1 MYRTSQS
8 IGVLRIS
15 FFWYQPRWCH
25 QERGAVPHIFQ
36 DWRYFDGSMYCCSES
51 GKLLKVPPE
60 CNGFLP
66 CETSLISKFRSDIV
80 AKANPRTG
88 FALSPRSNFALK

>member
-1 MYRTSQS
+1 
-8 IGVLRIS
+8 
-15 FFWYQPRWCH
+15 
-25 QERGAVPHIFQ
+25 
-36 DWRYFDGSMYCCSES
+36 MYCCSES